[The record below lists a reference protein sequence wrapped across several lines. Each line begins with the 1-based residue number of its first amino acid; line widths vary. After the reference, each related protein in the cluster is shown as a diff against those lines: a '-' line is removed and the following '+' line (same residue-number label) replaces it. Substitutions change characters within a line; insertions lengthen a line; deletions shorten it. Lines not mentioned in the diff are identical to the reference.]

1 MDWKTVVK
9 WIIIEIM
16 NEPMHIAQKQKLAQY
31 QQISTFVHHA
41 LNVAIAGGM
50 KEKKAKECYKE
61 IMDSYCKLNGE
72 AFWLFR
78 DEIIKCLISC
88 KRRLKSAAG
97 GARKVLHPP
106 GKEDWIFRSPSSC

>member
-1 MDWKTVVK
+1 
-9 WIIIEIM
+9 M

-78 DEIIKCLISC
+78 DEIIKCLISGD
-88 KRRLKSAAG
+88 SSFNESG
-97 GARKVLHPP
+97 GNKLTNFEPWNRN
-106 GKEDWIFRSPSSC
+106 